1 MKTAFDYKSFLKQL
15 TNEPGIYQMLNAEEK
30 ILYVG
35 KAKNLN
41 KRVRT
46 YFLKQQNPRIA
57 SLVSQIHNVKVITT
71 KTENEALLLENNLIK
86 SLKPRYNIL
95 FRDDKSYPYIYLS
108 TQRKFPSLSYH
119 RGAKAGQGKYFGP
132 FPSGTSV
139 RHSLNLLQKLFQV
152 RQCSESF
159 FKNRSR
165 PCMQYQ
171 IKRCTAPCVN
181 KVSQEDYAESVKA
194 TELFLEGKGQQLIQ
208 KFMDKMQQAATEQNY
223 EAAAKYRDQINSL
236 RHVQEKQT
244 VMIGTKDLDIISLYL
259 EHQQACVEVLFVRAG
274 SLLGDHNYFCKITN
288 EQTSGEILEQFIA
301 QFYLSKKHTDD
312 IPKTILVDTDL
323 EHRDWLEEVLTEIRT
338 GKVEIKKPIVGEKLN
353 WLALANKNAKL
364 ALQTRINR
372 SHSYAQKFKA
382 LQSILKLSTTPTR
395 IECFDISH
403 TMGEATVASCVVF
416 NDEGPN
422 KQAYR
427 RFNIRGI
434 TRGDDYAA
442 MKQALIRRYQRLKNS
457 EAALPNIV
465 LIDGGKGQLKQ
476 AELVFEELQLPEIAV
491 FGIVKGEGRKAVFDR
506 ILLSKTYEEVPIDHD
521 TGAMHL
527 LQELRNEA
535 HRFAI
540 GGHTA
545 KREKKRTVSVL
556 EEIEGIGAKRRQQL
570 LNYFGGLQA
579 LKQASKEQIAQ
590 VPGIS
595 LELAKKIA
603 GYFE

>member
-1 MKTAFDYKSFLKQL
+1 MKNSFNHKAFLKQL
-15 TNEPGIYQMLNAEEK
+15 TNEPGVYQMFNCEGK

-41 KRVRT
+41 NRVRT

-57 SLVSQIHNVKVITT
+57 SLVSQIQDIKIITT
-71 KTENEALLLENNLIK
+71 KTENEALILENNLIK

-108 TQRKFPSLSYH
+108 SHKEFPSLNYH
-119 RGAKAGQGKYFGP
+119 RGAKAKQGKYFGP
-132 FPSGTSV
+132 FPSGTAV
-139 RHSLNLLQKLFQV
+139 RHSLNLLQKLFKV

-165 PCMQYQ
+165 ACMQYQ
-171 IKRCTAPCVN
+171 IKRCSGPCVN
-181 KVSQEDYAESVKA
+181 KVSKQTYAESVRS
-194 TELFLEGKGQQLIQ
+194 TELFLEGKSQQLIQ
-208 KFMDKMQQAATEQNY
+208 QFMDKMQLAATEQNY
-223 EAAAKYRDQINSL
+223 ESAANYRDQINSL

-244 VMIGTKDLDIISLYL
+244 VMMGAEDLDIISLHS
-259 EHQQACVEVLFVRAG
+259 EHQQACVEVLFVRGG
-274 SLLGDHNYFCKITN
+274 SLIGDHNYFCKLSN
-288 EQTSGEILEQFIA
+288 EQSAAEILEQFIT
-301 QFYLSKKHTDD
+301 QFYLNKIRIDD
-312 IPKTILVDTDL
+312 IPKNILIDTKL
-323 EHRDWLEEVLTEIRT
+323 EHTPWLEDVLSEIKT
-338 GKVEIKKPIVGEKLN
+338 SKVEIKKPVKGEKIN

-364 ALQTRINR
+364 ALQTRLHR
-372 SHSYAQKFKA
+372 SQSYTQKFKA
-382 LQSILKLSTTPTR
+382 LQTVLKLNSTPRR

-427 RFNIRGI
+427 RFNIKGI
-434 TRGDDYAA
+434 TEGDDYAA
-442 MKQALIRRYQRLKNS
+442 MKQALTRRYQRLKES
-457 EAALPNIV
+457 ETELPNIV

-476 AELVFEELQLPEIAV
+476 AELVFEELQLPEIAL
-491 FGIVKGEGRKAVFDR
+491 FSIVKGEGRKAIFDR
-506 ILLSKTYEEVPIDHD
+506 ILLSKTYEEIEVNHEV
-521 TGAMHL
+521 GAMHL
-527 LQELRNEA
+527 LQELRDEA

-545 KREKKRTVSVL
+545 KRDKKRTVSVL

-579 LKQASKEQIAQ
+579 LKQATEEQIAL

-603 GYFE
+603 GYLK